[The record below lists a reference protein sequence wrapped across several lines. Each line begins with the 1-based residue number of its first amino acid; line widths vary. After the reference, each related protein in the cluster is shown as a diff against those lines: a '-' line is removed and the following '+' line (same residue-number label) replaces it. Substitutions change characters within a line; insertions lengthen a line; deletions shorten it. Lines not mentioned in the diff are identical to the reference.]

1 NESNLDSC
9 LNTCTLPVCG
19 NDEIEGSEECD
30 DGNLNNGD
38 GCDSR
43 CGIET
48 MCGDGIVDGIEEC
61 DAGVLNSDEVPNAC
75 RLNCRVAF
83 CGDGIID
90 EEEECDS
97 TEGCTAKCRY
107 PTFMA
112 AHGNSVWGSVVAILL
127 IGGGGLGF
135 LYRKKILDLSK
146 KAAES
151 VRELSIDD
159 IPLDELE
166 MPWHKWDDK
175 K

>member
-1 NESNLDSC
+1 M
-9 LNTCTLPVCG
+9 
-19 NDEIEGSEECD
+19 
-30 DGNLNNGD
+30 
-38 GCDSR
+38 R

-48 MCGDGIVDGIEEC
+48 LCGDGVVDGIEEC
-61 DAGVLNSDEVPNAC
+61 DAAGLNSNTEPNSC
-75 RLNCRVAF
+75 RLNCRAAF
-83 CGDGIID
+83 CGDSVID
-90 EEEECDS
+90 EGEECDS
-97 TEGCTAKCRY
+97 TDGCTAQCLY

-112 AHGNSVWGSVVAILL
+112 AHGNRVWVSVVMLLL

-135 LYRKKILDLSK
+135 LYRRKILDLSK

-166 MPWHKWDDK
+166 MPWHKWNDK